1 MNALCIDCPD
11 ASSVFPAIGMLMSFR
26 VMAESK
32 GVSVNKFIFLND
44 GVHQLMKEENIPV
57 LNTLRK
63 LASTLSVCAD
73 ASRFFTED
81 TSVIYARII
90 GKKVKRDATNM
101 RILYYLD
108 NGVYGSFYNAHINE
122 EPLNPQPIHVAS
134 QPSDAVYTT
143 TLFGPTCDSI
153 DTLGND
159 YMLPELMIGDW
170 LKVEHR
176 GYECC
181 YDSPRFNGIE
191 DPDYIIM

>member
-1 MNALCIDCPD
+1 
-11 ASSVFPAIGMLMSFR
+11 MSFR

-134 QPSDAVYTT
+134 QPSDAVYSTASSAIS
-143 TLFGPTCDSI
+143 LAPYSGKRSARAC
-153 DTLGND
+153 
-159 YMLPELMIGDW
+159 LPAVCSLLQPVW
-170 LKVEHR
+170 
-176 GYECC
+176 
-181 YDSPRFNGIE
+181 S
-191 DPDYIIM
+191 

>member
-1 MNALCIDCPD
+1 
-11 ASSVFPAIGMLMSFR
+11 MLMSFR
-26 VMAESK
+26 VIAESK

-44 GVHQLMKEENIPV
+44 GVHQLMKEENTPV
-57 LNTLRK
+57 LNSLRK

-73 ASRFFTED
+73 ASRFFSED

-108 NGVYGSFYNAHINE
+108 NGVYSSFYNAHIND

-134 QPSDAVYTT
+134 KPSDAVYTT
-143 TLFGPTCDSI
+143 TLFGPTCDSL

-159 YMLPELMIGDW
+159 FMLPEMMIGDW

-191 DPDYIIM
+191 DPDFIIM